1 MKKIIALIILF
12 SSFANAQFY
21 EIEYETFVSYINNEK
36 GLEELMK
43 TEPSVSE
50 RNKIIEGNANP
61 PKEYFKFIF
70 NEKEG
75 NVNYIKKVNNGQGE
89 IARFIMVPPNLNT
102 NFSYYDFEKGSY
114 LEERDLYG
122 KKFLIENNFKTLD
135 FKDTGNTKIILGY
148 EAREA
153 TYSKDNVKFT
163 IWYAP
168 EFKKN
173 YNIDI
178 YKGVDGLV
186 LEELI
191 HETYEKGDRIIK
203 INALK
208 INTLKKAKIV
218 KPTKG
223 QKVTNEEFYVI
234 MKEINRKRD
243 ELYEQSQGNGID
255 KK

>member
-1 MKKIIALIILF
+1 MKKLITLIILI
-12 SSFANAQFY
+12 SSFAQAQFY
-21 EIEYETFVSYINNEK
+21 EVEYETFVSYINNEK
-36 GLEELMK
+36 GIEELMK

-70 NEKEG
+70 NDKVA
-75 NVNYIKKVNNGQGE
+75 NVNYIKKVNNSQGE
-89 IARFIMVPPNLNT
+89 IARFIMTPPNLNT
-102 NFSYYDFEKGSY
+102 NYSYYDYEKGTY

-122 KKFLIENNFKTLD
+122 RKFLIENNFKPLD
-135 FKDTGNTKIILGY
+135 FKDTGKTKNILGY
-148 EAREA
+148 SAKEA
-153 TYSKDNVKFT
+153 TYTKDNLKFT

-168 EFKKN
+168 DFNKN

-178 YKGVDGLV
+178 YTGVDGLV

-191 HETYEKGDRIIK
+191 NETYEKGERIIK

-208 INTLKKAKIV
+208 INKLKKAKII

-223 QKVTNEEFYVI
+223 ELVTNKEFDDI
-234 MKEINRKRD
+234 MKETNRKRD